1 MKPRKYTVNVLFDKF
16 IPEVDKKELVNV
28 TFEPTGNPPTK
39 CFLKK
44 LKNAMEIGNTHKIK
58 VKIVFDTNNGVM
70 SCRTTIW
77 FVGKKYLLVKGNI
90 AIPIESIYT
99 VE

>member
-1 MKPRKYTVNVLFDKF
+1 MNQHKYTVIVLFDKF
-16 IPEVDKKELVNV
+16 IPDIDKEELVHI
-28 TFEPTGNPPTK
+28 TFESTGNPPTK
-39 CFLKK
+39 ALLKR

-58 VKIVFDTNNGVM
+58 VRIVFDTNNGVM